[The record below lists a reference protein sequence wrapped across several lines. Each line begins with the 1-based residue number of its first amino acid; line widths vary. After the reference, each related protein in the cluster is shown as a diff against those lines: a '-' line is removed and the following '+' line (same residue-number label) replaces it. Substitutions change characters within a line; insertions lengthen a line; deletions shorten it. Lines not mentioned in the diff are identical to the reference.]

1 MNASSIQA
9 LSRYFEHCLTQS
21 DNSGLCIADSRSKSE
36 NLRVSHSIFTQKFS
50 AEPKYERQ
58 VELPTLGHSDNQAG
72 LQIATSSARGCCT
85 LSRAMRTARDN

>member
-72 LQIATSSARGCCT
+72 LQNCDVVCSGLLYPIACYAYCT
-85 LSRAMRTARDN
+85 G